1 MAIEILGG
9 KFIIID
15 EYTINIEQI
24 KVIHPYKVQGSNTN
38 TIIEL
43 VDGST
48 MTTSYLSTVIQKV
61 LQKYYNKKHKL

>member
-24 KVIHPYKVQGSNTN
+24 KVIHPYKTQGSKCNS
-38 TIIEL
+38 IIEL
-43 VDGST
+43 VDGI
-48 MTTSYLSTVIQKV
+48 TTVETKYSQK
-61 LQKYYNKKHKL
+61 